1 MKIAILYGGTSTEH
15 KISIQTGLAI
25 AEAISGSFE
34 LDMVDYNG
42 DFGQVLNNLL
52 ESDLVFNALHGGSGE
67 NGDIQS
73 YLDLHQIPYTG
84 SGSRASKIAM
94 DKNISKIIAQS
105 VSIPTPNWLLI
116 KIDRNIGIRLQDF
129 DTSKFKLPYVVKPSD
144 EGSTYGLSIVYDES
158 ELPEAIG
165 CAFEFSNEIL
175 IEEYIPGREL
185 TVGILGDRAL
195 PVIEIQ
201 PSHDLYDFDC
211 KYVEGLSKYVVPAQ
225 LSDILIKNITA
236 DALKIYQTLDCR
248 HYARVDFRINENNEH
263 YFLEINTLPGMTS
276 TSLLPKAAKAA
287 GLEFSDLIKTII
299 NLAKEG

>member
-25 AEAISGSFE
+25 AEAISGSFD
-34 LDMVDYNG
+34 LDMVDLNANLG
-42 DFGQVLNNLL
+42 EVLNNLL
-52 ESDLVFNALHGGSGE
+52 ESDLVFNALHGGNGE

-105 VSIPTPNWLLI
+105 VSIPTPNWVLI

-129 DTSKFKLPYVVKPSD
+129 DASKFKMPYVVKPSD
-144 EGSTYGLSIVYDES
+144 EGSTYGLSIVHDES

-165 CAFEFSNEIL
+165 CASEFSNEIL

-185 TVGILGDRAL
+185 TVGILENRTL
-195 PVIEIQ
+195 PIIEIQ
-201 PSHDLYDFDC
+201 PSHNIYDYEC
-211 KYVEGLSKYVVPAQ
+211 KYLEGLSKYIVPAK
-225 LSDILIKNITA
+225 LSDILTKNISA

-248 HYARVDFRINENNEH
+248 HYARVDFRINEKNEY

-299 NLAKEG
+299 NLAKQV